1 MNCYECKYRG
11 NVPGDAHSCCNH
23 PEVDCGDGSIFDA
36 VVTLITNPE
45 MIQNAA
51 RKLNIEADPHGV
63 RSGWFMWP
71 MNFDPV
77 WLKNCDGFTKKDD
90 TTSNG

>member
-11 NVPGDAHSCCNH
+11 NVPGDAHSCCRH
-23 PEVDCGDGSIFDA
+23 PEVDVGDGSIFDA
-36 VVTLITNPE
+36 VVILFTNPE
-45 MIQNAA
+45 IIQNAA
-51 RKLNIEADPHGV
+51 KKLNIQAEPHGIEN
-63 RSGWFMWP
+63 GWFFWP

-90 TTSNG
+90 TE